1 MKRRIVAVILA
12 MCLCISSQS
21 VVYAGQENTSQ
32 QEVHT
37 EGSAEGSENGDEVD
51 STPQK
56 NPGQTEEA
64 GTGESTK
71 EPESGEEAGT
81 GETTQ
86 QPEGS
91 EETGTEEGTE
101 EPEGSE
107 ETGTEESTE
116 EPEGSED
123 SGTEESTEEPE
134 SSEEA
139 GKGETTGQPG
149 ENDTEETTA
158 QPEETDAEE
167 TTEQPGKTDMEVI
180 AEQLEETEI
189 SDESDT
195 VRKGRSV
202 AKPDIPDV
210 DIDTLTP
217 AKVYDAMIALKGWED
232 YKEGREWTNDVPY
245 SDANLYRWHG
255 GTLGGVNISAVGCV
269 AFAFT
274 LSDASFGE
282 LKARMYDPGA
292 FTFEDIKVGDI
303 LRVRGDA
310 HTVIVLEVSD
320 AGVVVAEGNYNGTVH
335 WERKIS
341 KDEVMKDTSH
351 YITRYPEG
359 YIVPDD
365 PEANKIAGQGPLE
378 GGLSWKLTNAGTL
391 TISGNGA
398 MPDYSSVGDQPW
410 SGKKIRKVVI
420 QNGVTSIGSCAFWK
434 CELLSVEIPS
444 SVQNIGNSAFRESD
458 IISVKIP
465 SSVKTISDS
474 AFQQCQS
481 LGTVTISNGLESIGQ
496 NAFRACTSLASIS
509 LPASVGEVGAGA
521 FFDCSEMTSA
531 TFAPGSKQVSMGDNM
546 FSRCYKLMSVKLPS
560 SVDRIA
566 DGMFQ
571 NCGILARVEIPKGAE
586 SIGRSA
592 FASCS
597 AMSAIVIPDSV
608 TTIAIGAFSA
618 CPLKNIYFTGD
629 EAQWKRI
636 NLQGDS
642 TVSVVSNAT
651 IHYNYVPTT
660 DPDPGEEDDNDNN
673 TGDGS
678 ENKPGGPSDENK
690 PGGPSDENK
699 PGGPSDENKPGGP
712 SNENKPGDSS
722 DESKPGEDKPGE
734 NKPNDSS
741 SDDNSSDVKAA
752 VETWKPTTP
761 DEIKRYA
768 CVGKEVVQYTLPEE
782 NVYQVDVENAMQGP
796 MCFQAFEAVL
806 EDYTIGRTYNIYA
819 ISDTTYST
827 DQKVQIT
834 IKIPSAI
841 YKKDREYKMI
851 CVTKGG
857 LPIVYEDLDSDP
869 KTITIETD
877 KFHAYAL
884 VYK

>member
-37 EGSAEGSENGDEVD
+37 EGSAEGSETGDEVD

-71 EPESGEEAGT
+71 EPESGEEAG
-81 GETTQ
+81 
-86 QPEGS
+86 
-91 EETGTEEGTE
+91 
-101 EPEGSE
+101 
-107 ETGTEESTE
+107 
-116 EPEGSED
+116 
-123 SGTEESTEEPE
+123 
-134 SSEEA
+134 
-139 GKGETTGQPG
+139 KGETTGQPG
-149 ENDTEETTA
+149 ENDTEETTG

-245 SDANLYRWHG
+245 SDANLYQWHG
-255 GTLGGVNISAVGCV
+255 GTLDGVNISAVGCV

-282 LKARMYDPGA
+282 LKARKYAQGA

-303 LRVRGDA
+303 LRVREDA

-365 PEANKIAGQGPLE
+365 PEANKIVAQGPLE

-481 LGTVTISNGLESIGQ
+481 LGTVTISNGVESIGQ

-521 FFDCSEMTSA
+521 FFDCFEMTSA

-546 FSRCYKLMSVKLPS
+546 FTRCRNLMSVKLPS

-571 NCGILARVEIPKGAE
+571 NCLLLARVEIPKGAE
-586 SIGRSA
+586 SIGMSA

-678 ENKPGGPSDENK
+678 
-690 PGGPSDENK
+690 
-699 PGGPSDENKPGGP
+699 
-712 SNENKPGDSS
+712 ENKPGDSS

>member
-37 EGSAEGSENGDEVD
+37 EGSAEGSETGDEVD

-86 QPEGS
+86 RPEGS

-107 ETGTEESTE
+107 ETGTEE
-116 EPEGSED
+116 
-123 SGTEESTEEPE
+123 
-134 SSEEA
+134 
-139 GKGETTGQPG
+139 TTGQPG
-149 ENDTEETTA
+149 ENDTEETTG

-245 SDANLYRWHG
+245 SDANLYQWHG
-255 GTLGGVNISAVGCV
+255 GTLDGVNISAVGCV

-282 LKARMYDPGA
+282 LKARKYAQGA

-303 LRVRGDA
+303 LRVREDA

-365 PEANKIAGQGPLE
+365 PEANKIVAQGPLE

-481 LGTVTISNGLESIGQ
+481 LGTVTISNGVESIGQ

-521 FFDCSEMTSA
+521 FFDCFEMTSA

-546 FSRCYKLMSVKLPS
+546 FTRCRNLMSVKLPS

-571 NCGILARVEIPKGAE
+571 NCLLLARVEIPKGAE
-586 SIGRSA
+586 SIGMSA

-678 ENKPGGPSDENK
+678 
-690 PGGPSDENK
+690 
-699 PGGPSDENKPGGP
+699 
-712 SNENKPGDSS
+712 ENKPGDSS

>member
-37 EGSAEGSENGDEVD
+37 EGSAEGSETGDEVD

-86 QPEGS
+86 R
-91 EETGTEEGTE
+91 
-101 EPEGSE
+101 PEGSE

-116 EPEGSED
+116 EPEVSED

-149 ENDTEETTA
+149 ENDTEETTG

-232 YKEGREWTNDVPY
+232 YREGREWTNDVPY
-245 SDANLYRWHG
+245 SDANLYQWHG
-255 GTLGGVNISAVGCV
+255 GTLDGVNISAVGCV

-282 LKARMYDPGA
+282 LKARKYAQGA

-303 LRVRGDA
+303 LRVREDA

-365 PEANKIAGQGPLE
+365 PEANKIVGQGTLE

-410 SGKKIRKVVI
+410 SGKRIHKVVI

-481 LGTVTISNGLESIGQ
+481 LGTVTISNGVESIGQ

-521 FFDCSEMTSA
+521 FFDCFEMTSA

-546 FSRCYKLMSVKLPS
+546 FARCHKLMSVKLPS
-560 SVDRIA
+560 SIDRIA

-571 NCGILARVEIPKGAE
+571 NCLLLARVEIPKGAE
-586 SIGRSA
+586 SIGMSA

-690 PGGPSDENK
+690 PGDPSDENK
-699 PGGPSDENKPGGP
+699 PGGPSD
-712 SNENKPGDSS
+712 ENKPGDSS

>member
-91 EETGTEEGTE
+91 EETGTEESTE

-116 EPEGSED
+116 EPESSED

-149 ENDTEETTA
+149 ENDTEETTG

-217 AKVYDAMIALKGWED
+217 AKVYDAMIALKGWDD

-245 SDANLYRWHG
+245 SDANLYQWHG
-255 GTLGGVNISAVGCV
+255 GTLDGVNISAVGCV

-282 LKARMYDPGA
+282 LKARKYAQGA

-303 LRVRGDA
+303 LRVREDA

-420 QNGVTSIGSCAFWK
+420 QNGVTSIGSCAFWE

-474 AFQQCQS
+474 AFQKCQS
-481 LGTVTISNGLESIGQ
+481 LGSVTISNGVESIGQ

-531 TFAPGSKQVSMGDNM
+531 TFAPGSKQVSMGDDM

-560 SVDRIA
+560 SIDRIA
-566 DGMFQ
+566 DRMFQ
-571 NCGILARVEIPKGAE
+571 KCLMLARVEIPKGAE
-586 SIGRSA
+586 SIGMSA

-678 ENKPGGPSDENK
+678 ENK

>member
-37 EGSAEGSENGDEVD
+37 EGSAEGSETGDEVD

-71 EPESGEEAGT
+71 EPES
-81 GETTQ
+81 
-86 QPEGS
+86 
-91 EETGTEEGTE
+91 
-101 EPEGSE
+101 
-107 ETGTEESTE
+107 
-116 EPEGSED
+116 
-123 SGTEESTEEPE
+123 
-134 SSEEA
+134 SEEA

-149 ENDTEETTA
+149 ENDTEETTG

-245 SDANLYRWHG
+245 SDANLYQWHG
-255 GTLGGVNISAVGCV
+255 GTLDGVNISAVGCV

-282 LKARMYDPGA
+282 LKARKYAQGA

-303 LRVRGDA
+303 LRVREDA

-365 PEANKIAGQGPLE
+365 PEANKIVAQGPLE

-481 LGTVTISNGLESIGQ
+481 LGTVTISNGVESIGQ

-521 FFDCSEMTSA
+521 FFDCFEMTSA

-546 FSRCYKLMSVKLPS
+546 FTRCRNLMSVKLPS

-571 NCGILARVEIPKGAE
+571 NCLLLARVEIPKGAE
-586 SIGRSA
+586 SIGMSA

-678 ENKPGGPSDENK
+678 
-690 PGGPSDENK
+690 
-699 PGGPSDENKPGGP
+699 
-712 SNENKPGDSS
+712 ENKPGDSS

>member
-1 MKRRIVAVILA
+1 MKKRIISIALA
-12 MCLCISSQS
+12 LCLCVSSQS
-21 VVYAGQENTSQ
+21 VVHARQ
-32 QEVHT
+32 
-37 EGSAEGSENGDEVD
+37 
-51 STPQK
+51 
-56 NPGQTEEA
+56 
-64 GTGESTK
+64 
-71 EPESGEEAGT
+71 
-81 GETTQ
+81 
-86 QPEGS
+86 
-91 EETGTEEGTE
+91 E
-101 EPEGSE
+101 EPLRHA
-107 ETGTEESTE
+107 
-116 EPEGSED
+116 D
-123 SGTEESTEEPE
+123 
-134 SSEEA
+134 
-139 GKGETTGQPG
+139 
-149 ENDTEETTA
+149 
-158 QPEETDAEE
+158 
-167 TTEQPGKTDMEVI
+167 VL
-180 AEQLEETEI
+180 AEQSISGPAARDNTLPVPTE
-189 SDESDT
+189 
-195 VRKGRSV
+195 
-202 AKPDIPDV
+202 
-210 DIDTLTP
+210 
-217 AKVYDAMIALKGWED
+217 VYEAMIALKERDG
-232 YKEGREWTNDVPY
+232 YREGTTWTDDEPY
-245 SDANLYRWHG
+245 SDSKGYYHWKG
-255 GTLGGVNISAVGCV
+255 GTLDGHNISAVGCV
-269 AFAFT
+269 AFAFI
-274 LSDASFGE
+274 LSDEAFGS
-282 LKARMYDPGA
+282 LPARMYEAGK

-303 LRVRGDA
+303 LRVNNDT
-310 HTVIVLEVSD
+310 HTVIVLEVND
-320 AGVVVAEGNYNGTVH
+320 AGVVVAEGNIGIGDHKGKVH
-335 WERKIS
+335 WGRTIS
-341 KDEVMKDTSH
+341 KEEVMSNTSH

-359 YIVPDD
+359 YVPPND
-365 PEANKIAGQGPLE
+365 PEANVSIAAGTLD
-378 GGLSWKLTNAGTL
+378 GGLSWNLTKAGTL
-391 TISGNGA
+391 TISGKGA
-398 MPDYSSVGDQPW
+398 MPDFSSTEEQPW
-410 SGKKIRKVVI
+410 SGNSSRIRKVI
-420 QNGVTSIGSCAFWK
+420 IGNGVTSIGSCAFWK

-481 LGTVTISNGLESIGQ
+481 LGTVTISNGVESIGQ

-521 FFDCSEMTSA
+521 FFDCFEMTSA

-546 FSRCYKLMSVKLPS
+546 FARCHKLMSVKLPS

-571 NCGILARVEIPKGAE
+571 NCLLLARVEIPKGAE
-586 SIGRSA
+586 SIGMSA

-678 ENKPGGPSDENK
+678 ENK